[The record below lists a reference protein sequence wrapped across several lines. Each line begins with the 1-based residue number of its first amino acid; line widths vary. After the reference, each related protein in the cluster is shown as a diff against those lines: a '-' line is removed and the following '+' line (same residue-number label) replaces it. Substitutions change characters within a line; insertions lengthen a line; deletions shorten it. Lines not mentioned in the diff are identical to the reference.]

1 MTARK
6 TTREPRALPRT
17 TGSLEVLQ
25 KFRYI
30 VRAAQRHSQ
39 WIESETGLAG
49 AQLWMLSEIRDAP
62 GVRSGDVAKTMAL
75 HQSTASNL
83 IDRLATRRLIVRERE
98 EGDARVVRLRVTAA
112 GERLLA
118 KAPEPLKGLLP
129 YIIETMDAPA
139 RKRLSAS
146 LDDLVR
152 EIQKLDERFELMPLP
167 FTE

>member
-1 MTARK
+1 M
-6 TTREPRALPRT
+6 TTRKATRKPPALPKT
-17 TGSLEVLQ
+17 TGSMEVLQ

-49 AQLWMLSEIRDAP
+49 AQLWVLAEIRDEP
-62 GVRSGDVAKTMAL
+62 GIRSGDVAKKMAL

-83 IDRLATRRLIVRERE
+83 IDRLAARRLIVRARE
-98 EGDARVVRLRVTAA
+98 ESDARVVRLRVTAA

-129 YIIETMDAPA
+129 HIIETMDAPA
-139 RKRLSAS
+139 RARLSAS
-146 LDDLVR
+146 LDELAH
-152 EIQKLDERFELMPLP
+152 EIRRLDERFELMPLP